1 MSLQKKRL
9 ELKDPKYFGFKNFDA
24 VYEGEVKDNKP
35 HGKGKLIYEKKEN
48 NSKLNQITF
57 EGVFEEG
64 EPITG
69 KLCDMFGETYEGK
82 FTSYTAEDGTF
93 LEGGGKIISEDGN
106 EYTGGWYGYEKNG
119 PGTMK
124 YSDGRIFEGLWID
137 DAPNDG
143 EMIFSDGI
151 KYKGTFYE
159 LTEIFDYGEINYP
172 NGYRFKGSFE
182 ILENENKTGIHYEC
196 SGQIFLN
203 GEFVKEG
210 KIKLVDKD
218 KANFDKLM
226 WPLP

>member
-57 EGVFEEG
+57 EGVFKEG

-93 LEGGGKIISEDGN
+93 LEGGGKIISEEGD

-137 DAPNDG
+137 DSVSEGNMMFPDG
-143 EMIFSDGI
+143 VM
-151 KYKGTFYE
+151 YKGKFTQ
-159 LTEIFDYGEINYP
+159 LTEKFDYGEIIYP
-172 NGYRFKGSFE
+172 NGRSFKGNFFFNYE
-182 ILENENKTGIHYEC
+182 EHETYIHYEC
-196 SGQIFLN
+196 SGRIIDKDYSY
-203 GEFVKEG
+203 EEVE
-210 KIKLVDKD
+210 IKLVDKNR
-218 KANFDKLM
+218 ANFSKLM
-226 WPLP
+226 WPMP